1 MRSFLLQ
8 TAAVTFINVKS
19 IPQRFWLSLST
30 VVAIALVVMVL
41 LSFLAMANGFQRTLS
56 GAGADD
62 VAIVLRGGSQAE
74 INSTVSREQVR
85 LIEDGPGII
94 RGTDGKPLV
103 SPELYLVVDGIK
115 RTTGTKANMPLRGIG
130 PQGPAIRKGI
140 ALVEGRMFNPGCE
153 RGRGRQ
159 GAGRAS
165 SQGFELGQDG
175 HVWHQ
180 PLDGGR
186 RLRRPTAACSN
197 RRSGRTFRWCRA
209 CSTATTI
216 FQTVRARLESP
227 AALAAL
233 KDYVD
238 NDPRLKLDVKSE
250 AAYFAEQSSQT
261 SDLIQKLG
269 WPLAIAMAFG
279 ALAGALNTM
288 YSSVAAR
295 TVEIATLRAIGFGGI
310 PAFIG
315 TMVESLI
322 LAAVGGVIGALATY
336 LIFDGFTTSTLGAS
350 FTQVVFS
357 FKLSAG
363 LIVQGVT
370 LALIVGVCRR
380 PVSRDPCSTP
390 ADRRRAARITIAAG
404 CVAARR
410 TRRRLTRG
418 DCFCRAVWPA
428 SAGGESS

>member
-8 TAAVTFINVKS
+8 TKAVTFINVKS

-41 LSFLAMANGFQRTLS
+41 LSFLAMAYGFQRTLS
-56 GAGADD
+56 GAGSPD

-74 INSTVSREQVR
+74 LNSTVSREQVR
-85 LIEDGPGII
+85 LIEDGPGIT
-94 RGTDGKPLV
+94 RGADGKPLV
-103 SPELYLVVDGIK
+103 SPELYLVVDGVK
-115 RTTGTKANMPLRGIG
+115 RTTGTKANIPLRGIG

-140 ALVEGRMFNPGCE
+140 ALVEGRMFSPGLNE
-153 RGRGRQ
+153 VVVGKGLV
-159 GAGRAS
+159 GEFA
-165 SQGFELGQDG
+165 GFEPGKTVMFGTSRWTVVGVFSADG
-175 HVWHQ
+175 NVFESEIWADLPVVQ
-180 PLDGGR
+180 SLF
-186 RLRRPTAACSN
+186 N
-197 RRSGRTFRWCRA
+197 RNNF
-209 CSTATTI
+209 
-216 FQTVRARLESP
+216 FQTVRARMESP

-238 NDPRLKLDVKSE
+238 NEPRLKLDVKSE
-250 AAYFAEQSSQT
+250 VAYFAEQSSQT

-269 WPLAIAMAFG
+269 WPLAIAMALG

-322 LAAVGGVIGALATY
+322 LAAVGGLIGALATY

-370 LALIVGVCRR
+370 LALIVGVFGGLF
-380 PVSRDPCSTP
+380 P
-390 ADRRRAARITIAAG
+390 AIRAARLPIVAG
-404 CVAARR
+404 
-410 TRRRLTRG
+410 LQG
-418 DCFCRAVWPA
+418 
-428 SAGGESS
+428 